1 MSVIVDEVV
10 ARVADDAPAREGSA
24 ESSGQTQQPI
34 DPARLREALR
44 AMHRRTSRRRAH

>member
-10 ARVADDAPAREGSA
+10 ARVEDEAPAREGGA
-24 ESSGQTQQPI
+24 ESSGDAKRPI